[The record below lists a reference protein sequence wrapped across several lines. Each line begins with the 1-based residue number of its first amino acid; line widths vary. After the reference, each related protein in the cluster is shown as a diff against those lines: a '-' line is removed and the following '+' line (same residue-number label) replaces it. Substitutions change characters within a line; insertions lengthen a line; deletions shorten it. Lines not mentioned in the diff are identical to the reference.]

1 MFRNLEAE
9 QARLGKSNLEMANI
23 LNVSRVTYENKK
35 KTGEF
40 SRSQITTLL
49 NLFKCSFEY
58 LFADDDTEKA
68 S

>member
-58 LFADDDTEKA
+58 LFADDAEKA

>member
-1 MFRNLEAE
+1 
-9 QARLGKSNLEMANI
+9 MANI

-58 LFADDDTEKA
+58 LFADDAEKA